1 MFNKSIQLVPGE
13 DSDVGSSC
21 CLWSPRMREVWRET
35 LKYDD
40 FSYLKSQARERKKAE
55 SKYMKNR
62 KSIAEWLGDAPK
74 GSRKWIEAEDAM
86 KELKKSWYT
95 YE

>member
-1 MFNKSIQLVPGE
+1 
-13 DSDVGSSC
+13 
-21 CLWSPRMREVWRET
+21 MREVWRET
-35 LKYDD
+35 IKYDD
-40 FSYLKSQARERKKAE
+40 FSYLKSQARERKRAE